1 MSAGRNH
8 ERQVIGVDERVSV
21 GRAIPLGIQHMMSM
35 FGSTVLV
42 PILTGLDPNVAIMC
56 SGIGTICYL
65 LVTGNKIP
73 SYLGSSF
80 AFISPIIAIGATH
93 GLSAAMSGVI
103 VAGLVFLVIA
113 GIIRLVGTGWLDRLL
128 PPVLVASVMV
138 VIGVG
143 LSATAV
149 NMAFMGTDDAGVS
162 SFSGIGALVAGV
174 TLLAAVVFS
183 GQRGIVGTVPVLLAI
198 IVGYALAA
206 VLGLVDF
213 APVAAAAW
221 VGLPN
226 VSLPTFD
233 VGAIVLIA
241 PVAIVV
247 VIEHIG
253 HLLAVGEIV
262 GKDYRKMM
270 PRSLAGDGLSCII
283 SGFLGGPPT
292 TTYAENIGVMSV
304 TRVYSTQIFWYA
316 GAFALV
322 VGGFCPKLAALIRSI
337 PDPVMGGVCLLL
349 FGLIAS
355 NGLRMLVANRVD
367 FDANRNLMIASVVII
382 LGVGMETSGVSIP
395 LGDYTLPGMATSTLV
410 GILLNLVLPREKRPN
425 AAEPAGSEA
434 QGQLASAGDPAGAGA
449 DGRRASVGDP
459 TGAGELAGAGGP
471 ANPSRSL

>member
-1 MSAGRNH
+1 MAGRK
-8 ERQVIGVDERVSV
+8 RKTIGVDDRVSV

-42 PILTGLDPNVAIMC
+42 PVLTGLDPNIAIMC

-80 AFISPIIAIGATH
+80 AFISPILAVGATR
-93 GLSAAMSGVI
+93 GLDAALSGVI
-103 VAGLVFLVIA
+103 VAGLVFLAVA
-113 GIIRLVGTGWLDRLL
+113 AIIRLVGTGWLDRIL

-143 LSATAV
+143 LSAAAV
-149 NMAFMGTDDAGVS
+149 KMCLIGPAAGGAVPGFYPMGT
-162 SFSGIGALVAGV
+162 LVACI

-183 GQRGIVGTVPVLLAI
+183 GMRGILGTVPVLLAI
-198 IVGYALAA
+198 VVGYLVALP
-206 VLGLVDF
+206 LGLIDLSGVTA
-213 APVAAAAW
+213 APW
-221 VGLPN
+221 IGLPN
-226 VSLPTFD
+226 LMAPRFD
-233 VGAIVLIA
+233 LGAIALIA
-241 PVAIVV
+241 PVAIVT

-262 GKDYRKMM
+262 DRDYRDLL
-270 PRSLAGDGLSCII
+270 PRSLAGDGLSCMI

-316 GAFALV
+316 GGFALV
-322 VGGFCPKLAALIRSI
+322 VGGFCPKLAALVQSI
-337 PDPVMGGVCLLL
+337 PQPVMGGVCVLL

-355 NGLRMLVANRVD
+355 NGLRMMVSNQVN
-367 FDANRNLMIASVVII
+367 FDINRNLVIASVVII

-410 GILLNLVLPREKRPN
+410 GILLNLVLPDQK
-425 AAEPAGSEA
+425 AEFAE
-434 QGQLASAGDPAGAGA
+434 
-449 DGRRASVGDP
+449 
-459 TGAGELAGAGGP
+459 
-471 ANPSRSL
+471 

>member
-1 MSAGRNH
+1 MNATAS
-8 ERQVIGVDERVSV
+8 EREVIGVDDRVPPA
-21 GRAIPLGIQHMMSM
+21 RAIPLGIQHMMSM

-42 PILTGLDPNVAIMC
+42 PVLTGLDPNVAIMC

-80 AFISPIIAIGATH
+80 AFISPIIAVGATR
-93 GLSAAMSGVI
+93 GLDAAMSGVI
-103 VAGLVFLVIA
+103 VAGLVFLIVA
-113 GIIRLVGTGWLDRLL
+113 GIIRLVGTAWLDRLL

-143 LSATAV
+143 LSATAA
-149 NMAFMGTDDAGVS
+149 NMAFMGADASGASV
-162 SFSGIGALVAGV
+162 FSPVGAAVAAV
-174 TLLAAVVFS
+174 TLLAAVIFS
-183 GQRGIVGTVPVLLAI
+183 GRGGIVGTVPVLLAI
-198 IVGYALAA
+198 IVGYLLSVA
-206 VLGLVDF
+206 LGLVDF
-213 APVAAAAW
+213 APVMEAAW
-221 VGLPN
+221 IGLPA
-226 VSLPTFD
+226 VSMPVFD
-233 VGAIVLIA
+233 MGAIALVA

-262 GKDYRKMM
+262 GHDYRELL
-270 PRSLAGDGLSCII
+270 PRSLAGDGLSCMI

-304 TRVYSTQIFWYA
+304 TRVFSTQIFWYA
-316 GAFALV
+316 GGFALV

-355 NGLRMLVANRVD
+355 NGLRMLVSNKVD

-382 LGVGMETSGVSIP
+382 LGVGMETSGISIP
-395 LGDYTLPGMATSTLV
+395 LGDYTLPGMATSTLA
-410 GILLNLVLPREKRPN
+410 GILLNLVLPREK
-425 AAEPAGSEA
+425 G
-434 QGQLASAGDPAGAGA
+434 ASSGK
-449 DGRRASVGDP
+449 
-459 TGAGELAGAGGP
+459 
-471 ANPSRSL
+471 

>member
-1 MSAGRNH
+1 MSSQ
-8 ERQVIGVDERVSV
+8 EREIIGVDDRVSI

-42 PILTGLDPNVAIMC
+42 PVLTGLDPNVAIMC

-80 AFISPIIAIGATH
+80 AFISPILAVGATK
-93 GLSAAMSGVI
+93 GLAAAMSGVI
-103 VAGLVFLVIA
+103 VAGLVFLIVA

-143 LSATAV
+143 LAATAAD
-149 NMAFMGTDDAGVS
+149 MAFMTTDSAGTSVFYGV
-162 SFSGIGALVAGV
+162 GAIVAFV
-174 TLLAAVVFS
+174 TLIAAVVFS
-183 GQRGIVGTVPVLLAI
+183 SMGGIIGTVPVLLAI
-198 IVGYALAA
+198 IVGYLLSLAL
-206 VLGLVDF
+206 GIVDF
-213 APVAAAAW
+213 ESVANAAW
-221 VGLPN
+221 IGLPHISMP
-226 VSLPTFD
+226 VFD
-233 VGAIVLIA
+233 PGAIALVA

-262 GKDYRKMM
+262 GKDYRKML
-270 PRSLAGDGLSCII
+270 PRSLAGDGLSTVI

-316 GAFALV
+316 AGFALI
-322 VGGFCPKLAALIRSI
+322 VGGFCPKLAALIQSI
-337 PDPVMGGVCLLL
+337 PGPVMGGVSLLL

-355 NGLRMLVANRVD
+355 NGLRMLVSNQVD
-367 FDANRNLMIASVVII
+367 FDVNRNLMIASVVII
-382 LGVGMETSGVSIP
+382 LGVGMETSGIAIP
-395 LGDYTLPGMATSTLV
+395 IGDYTLPGMATSTLV
-410 GILLNLVLPREKRPN
+410 GILMNLILPRPKTE
-425 AAEPAGSEA
+425 
-434 QGQLASAGDPAGAGA
+434 
-449 DGRRASVGDP
+449 
-459 TGAGELAGAGGP
+459 
-471 ANPSRSL
+471 